1 LRRRKARQAMP
12 WHLLHIMTDADTNP
26 WTLSPDGF
34 AALATPEARLRFL
47 LGYAIL
53 APSSHNT
60 QPWRF
65 RLRGATLDLLADRSR
80 ALPVVDP
87 EDRAL
92 VISCGAA
99 LGHLRVAAEALGEA
113 LHVTS
118 LPDPMQPDLLARIEA
133 GGPCPVHR
141 HALLDAITARRTTRA
156 AFAPDALP
164 EALLHATAAAIPG
177 VTLHWRTHPADRHAI
192 AELIAE
198 GDRAQMS
205 DPGFRG
211 ELAAWIHS
219 RRAAS
224 RDGMS
229 GAAFGMPDL
238 LSFVGALAIR
248 SFDMG
253 AGQAARDMALADGSP
268 ALGLLTT
275 PGDSPADWLAAGEAL
290 SRTILTLTAAGLKHS
305 YLNQPIEVPT
315 LRPKLAQLL
324 NTTERPQIL
333 LRTGHG
339 PEAPP
344 SMRRPVA
351 EVLVEEG

>member
-1 LRRRKARQAMP
+1 MTNAEADRLNPDP
-12 WHLLHIMTDADTNP
+12 WAIA
-26 WTLSPDGF
+26 PDGF
-34 AALATPEARLRFL
+34 AALTTPEARLRFL

-65 RLRGATLDLLADRSR
+65 RISAATLDLLADRGR

-113 LHVTS
+113 LRVTL
-118 LPDPMQPDLLARIEA
+118 LPDPSKPDLLARIEA
-133 GGPCPVHR
+133 EGPCPVHR
-141 HALLDAITARRTTRA
+141 HALLHAITARRTTRA
-156 AFAPDALP
+156 AFTPEPLP
-164 EALLHATAAAIPG
+164 EALLHATTAATAG

-205 DPGFRG
+205 NPGFRG

-253 AGQAARDMALADGSP
+253 AGQAAHDMALADGSP
-268 ALGLLTT
+268 ALVVITT
-275 PGDSPADWLAAGEAL
+275 PGDTPADWLAAGEAL
-290 SRTILTLTAAGLKHS
+290 GRTVLTLTAAGLKHS
-305 YLNQPIEVPT
+305 YLNQPIEVPN
-315 LRPKLAQLL
+315 LRPQLARLL
-324 NTTERPQIL
+324 NTTEHPQIL

-339 PEAPP
+339 PEVPP
-344 SMRRPVA
+344 SVRRPVA
-351 EVLVEEG
+351 EVLVEAG